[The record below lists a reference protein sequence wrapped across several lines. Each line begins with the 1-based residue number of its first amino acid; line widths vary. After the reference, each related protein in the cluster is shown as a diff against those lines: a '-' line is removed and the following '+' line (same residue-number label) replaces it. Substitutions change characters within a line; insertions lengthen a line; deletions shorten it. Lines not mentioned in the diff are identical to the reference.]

1 MWCGRQGNGE
11 QEAAIPGRLRESP
24 ADHRLHVTKPHAVA
38 APLNRLLSRL
48 ILSFSLIRDVVLLAG
63 QSNQGHVQ
71 GVNEHGEAHIN
82 RGTHGKAPAR
92 TSYLEQVHTGYPDE
106 TEQSHRSTQ
115 DLASWRST
123 YWRIPPWRK

>member
-38 APLNRLLSRL
+38 APHNRPLRRL
-48 ILSFSLIRDVVLLAG
+48 ILSFSLIRGIDLLSTQG
-63 QSNQGHVQ
+63 GQGHVQ

-82 RGTHGKAPAR
+82 GCIHGKAPA
-92 TSYLEQVHTGYPDE
+92 
-106 TEQSHRSTQ
+106 
-115 DLASWRST
+115 DLDIHEAV
-123 YWRIPPWRK
+123 K